1 MQTSLA
7 WPSCLLAMNRQAA
20 TSLFVY
26 SASMGLTKGQSST
39 ARRVFAHAGGA
50 TGLLSRIWDMDQSTT
65 NA

>member
-1 MQTSLA
+1 
-7 WPSCLLAMNRQAA
+7 MNRQAA